1 MIRKASLNDSAARII
16 CFFLVVTLWASVL
29 PLSVEAAQNPAVAGS
44 ARLQAAAKKIL
55 ALDSAHKLLNTD
67 CIKCHTSEPADIKRA
82 GGKHRTAV
90 TCLDCHIQHLPSG
103 VKTIPQCSMCHDPS
117 AQAHFALGTRSVCLK
132 CHRNPHTPL
141 VITIPN
147 KHWVNKAC
155 ETCHPEKGKEFKE
168 YPSKH
173 SQKNCTFC
181 HPKKHKRIKR
191 CLQCHKPH
199 APFMVFKDCL
209 RCHKPHSPLN
219 IHYAGNIPNKYCGAC
234 HTDIFKLL
242 SKSKAKHGKFKCA
255 FCHKN
260 KHPTV
265 PKCQDCHQNIHS
277 ESILSRFNNNC
288 LKCHRDPHNLLI

>member
-16 CFFLVVTLWASVL
+16 CFFLVVTLWAVVL
-29 PLSVEAAQNPAVAGS
+29 PLSIEAAQIS
-44 ARLQAAAKKIL
+44 AAASSAQLRAATKKIM
-55 ALDSAHKLLNTD
+55 ALDATHKLLNTD
-67 CIKCHTSEPADIKRA
+67 CIKCHRSEPADIKRA
-82 GGKHRTAV
+82 GGKHKTDV
-90 TCLDCHIQHLPSG
+90 TCLDCHIDHLPSG
-103 VKTIPQCSMCHDPS
+103 TKTIPQCSMCHDPS

-141 VITIPN
+141 NITIPN

-219 IHYAGNIPNKYCGAC
+219 IHYASNIPNKYCGAC
-234 HTDIFKLL
+234 HSKIFKLL
-242 SKSKAKHGKFKCA
+242 SKSKTKHGKLKRA
-255 FCHKN
+255 
-260 KHPTV
+260 
-265 PKCQDCHQNIHS
+265 
-277 ESILSRFNNNC
+277 LSPVIPAC
-288 LKCHRDPHNLLI
+288 GYLVGHHRG